1 MEEVV
6 AREFDRLCKTLDD
19 VPEDEAFRDDV
30 LTYALNRLPPRYVAR
45 RTGAVVTNLS
55 LASDQE
61 MARVSVVLMEALR
74 VVRAAPDEESFTGA
88 KKSS

>member
-6 AREFDRLCKTLDD
+6 AREFERLRKTLDD
-19 VPEDEAFRDDV
+19 VPADETFRDDV

-45 RTGAVVTNLS
+45 RTGAVVTHLS
-55 LASDQE
+55 LGSDQE

-74 VVRAAPDEESFTGA
+74 VVRAAPDEQSFSGA
-88 KKSS
+88 NKPS